1 MIYLIFSSRFELLAS
16 ITRRSQGI
24 LEIQNPSFLNLR
36 VFAGICV
43 FFADICVFF
52 AGKVGCF
59 LVFPSPEITCA
70 CNWPSQLRVSTLA
83 PFALKRASY
92 DCQ

>member
-36 VFAGICV
+36 VFAGICG
-43 FFADICVFF
+43 FFADICGFF

-59 LVFPSPEITCA
+59 FGFSISRDHMCI
-70 CNWPSQLRVSTLA
+70 
-83 PFALKRASY
+83 
-92 DCQ
+92 